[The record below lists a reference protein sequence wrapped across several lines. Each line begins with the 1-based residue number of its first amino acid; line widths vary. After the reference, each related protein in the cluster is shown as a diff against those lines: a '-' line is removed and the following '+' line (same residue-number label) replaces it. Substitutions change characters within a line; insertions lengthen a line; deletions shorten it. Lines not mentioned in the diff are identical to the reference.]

1 MELLRRAYD
10 AVREAGWSLVNAD
23 CVLVGEEPRIAEHRD
38 AMRRRLSE
46 ALGGGEVNVRATTTD
61 HLGFTGPRRGA
72 RGAGGRP
79 ALTVMEIVR
88 YADRP
93 DLRELRRDAL
103 NTFPE
108 FMNHNAMGWRYWG
121 RLYDEFPAFQLALV
135 DGGVLV
141 GEVHALRVPLDG
153 DELPAGWDEA
163 FERGM
168 EGGGGNHLSLLAIS
182 VDPARRGEGVASR
195 LLDAARRA
203 AGAGGLESVIAP
215 VRPTLKERYPLIPI
229 ERYIDVA
236 PRRRHALRPVAPRPR
251 TRAAAGSWRRRR
263 GR

>member
-1 MELLRRAYD
+1 MA
-10 AVREAGWSLVNAD
+10 
-23 CVLVGEEPRIAEHRD
+23 
-38 AMRRRLSE
+38 
-46 ALGGGEVNVRATTTD
+46 
-61 HLGFTGPRRGA
+61 
-72 RGAGGRP
+72 
-79 ALTVMEIVR
+79 IVR

-141 GEVHALRVPLDG
+141 GEVHALSVPLDG

-203 AGAGGLESVIAP
+203 AGDGALESVIAP
-215 VRPTLKERYPLIPI
+215 VRPTLKERYPLTPI
-229 ERYIDVA
+229 ERYMTWRRDDGTHFDPWLRVHERAGGRIVAAA
-236 PRRRHALRPVAPRPR
+236 PRSMTLEAPVSDWEEWTAMRFPADGSYVVPGMLAPLEVRDGRGTHVEPNVWLRHRL
-251 TRAAAGSWRRRR
+251 
-263 GR
+263 

>member
-1 MELLRRAYD
+1 
-10 AVREAGWSLVNAD
+10 
-23 CVLVGEEPRIAEHRD
+23 
-38 AMRRRLSE
+38 
-46 ALGGGEVNVRATTTD
+46 
-61 HLGFTGPRRGA
+61 
-72 RGAGGRP
+72 
-79 ALTVMEIVR
+79 MEIVR

-141 GEVHALRVPLDG
+141 GEVHALSVPLDG

-203 AGAGGLESVIAP
+203 AGDGALESVIAP
-215 VRPTLKERYPLIPI
+215 VRPTLKERYPLTPI
-229 ERYIDVA
+229 ERYMTWRRDDGTHFDPWLRVHERAGGRIVAAA
-236 PRRRHALRPVAPRPR
+236 PRSMTLEAPVSDWEEWTAMRFPADGSYVVPGMLAPLDVRDGTGTHVEPNVWLRHTVL
-251 TRAAAGSWRRRR
+251 
-263 GR
+263 